1 MHPLLIR
8 NYWRQLAQFW
18 TFLSGYFHFF
28 LGIQKSPLTF
38 CSYFFRVLKPGKING
53 VFRWGNTLVFFIP
66 LNKYRLNLNQY
77 WIWNNLRKYM
87 YVDKYIGTKIIT
99 KAMHIQMTT
108 ISNKTNF
115 LLQKC
120 YVNVC
125 LPGVDILI

>member
-1 MHPLLIR
+1 MYPLLIR

-28 LGIQKSPLTF
+28 LVIQKSPLTF